1 MDAFDIVIVDD
12 HSIVLV
18 DDLLMPILRA
28 QMSWRNC
35 YSEEISIKLTEDRF
49 APRSVN
55 TGVWGS
61 LMNERISMECKVWF

>member
-1 MDAFDIVIVDD
+1 
-12 HSIVLV
+12 
-18 DDLLMPILRA
+18 
-28 QMSWRNC
+28 MSWRNC
-35 YSEEISIKLTEDRF
+35 YSEEIFIKLTEDRF

>member
-1 MDAFDIVIVDD
+1 
-12 HSIVLV
+12 
-18 DDLLMPILRA
+18 
-28 QMSWRNC
+28 MSWRNC

-49 APRSVN
+49 AP

>member
-1 MDAFDIVIVDD
+1 
-12 HSIVLV
+12 
-18 DDLLMPILRA
+18 
-28 QMSWRNC
+28 MSWRNC

-61 LMNERISMECKVWF
+61 LMNERISMECKVGFKLDIRLQLYLSFTVCY